1 MIKSNNFKALF
12 IFILFP
18 FIYSCAD
25 TRISWKA
32 QELGCFVPSANI
44 AFVEISKI
52 QSTGTTRDIAGILK
66 YTKYIFKNSILDLE
80 DRCKHSKVVINSLE
94 KASDFE
100 PNEWNSENKN
110 TSGKVI
116 IFSTRDYAKKVCRDY
131 YTYIDNGKK
140 RYGYR
145 GTACAGASDA
155 LAQFPDLISKI
166 GYWHFYDYYPNQL
179 GSTPVKPRGYISLQ
193 FNPLTPDIR
202 RQLFKF
208 NCNREPWQCR

>member
-1 MIKSNNFKALF
+1 MIKLDNFKTLF

-25 TRISWKA
+25 TRIPWKA

-131 YTYIDNGKK
+131 YTYIDNGKN
-140 RYGYR
+140 
-145 GTACAGASDA
+145 TFGAND
-155 LAQFPDLISKI
+155 
-166 GYWHFYDYYPNQL
+166 G
-179 GSTPVKPRGYISLQ
+179 V
-193 FNPLTPDIR
+193 DIAKSVNIHGNDIAMGNCI
-202 RQLFKF
+202 QSVIFK
-208 NCNREPWQCR
+208 